1 MEEVIKYL
9 GNYHILLLH
18 LPIGGFIF
26 TFLLYLLQNFLKE
39 NYSAPINFGL
49 IFSFGSAIITSI
61 LGYILH
67 LEGGYNEALVDRH
80 MWLAIITTILIGITL
95 YLHKKNFSKKII
107 LSSFLT
113 SQILISV
120 TSHFGGSMTH
130 GVDYLKIPE
139 FENKTA
145 LVSYDSIHVFNQV
158 ITPIFDSKCVKCHN
172 INKSKGDLML
182 TSVDQIMKGGEYG
195 KIIEVNDSDK
205 SRLYT
210 YLNLPLDDEHHMP
223 PDGNA
228 QPTENEIELI
238 KLWIDNGTDF
248 ENYFKIGEDDY
259 SKEILNFLPKQIADV
274 DPPKRSQLEKLI
286 ENEFRIERI
295 SSENNFIDIKFQGK
309 TFKQNYFN
317 LLSKVGE
324 NIKRLDLSFVDL
336 SSVNLS
342 KLDDLENLTY
352 LNLNNTSLSSDDLE
366 KLDLDIQTLILSNN
380 DIDISV
386 FEKFISNPINERVF
400 AYNTITDLE
409 LTKEISANS
418 NNKIYFGI
426 SLDDFA
432 SNVPLKT
439 PIVNPIQTLFSS
451 SIDVEIVE
459 DISKPEYRYTI
470 NGDEP
475 DSLSTLYVGPINI
488 DKSSNL
494 KFKAFKKG
502 SRPSPVKEIFYRK
515 TAARITDFE
524 LLSSTV
530 PPYAAENILSDN
542 AVGSFD
548 FRDGSWNGFLK
559 SDTRSGDMIAEFSIP
574 EGVKEIGISCLT
586 DYGAYILFPTKIE
599 LYDISTGNDEL
610 VYSKNV
616 YSKTFDEENGPLY
629 TYRVP
634 VNKKLRKVRLK
645 VISNKKLPKGHP
657 AEGEPAW
664 LFIDEV
670 MLM

>member
-1 MEEVIKYL
+1 MEELIKYL

-80 MWLAIITTILIGITL
+80 MWLAIIATILIGITL
-95 YLHKKNFSKKII
+95 YLHKNNFSKKIV

-195 KIIEVNDSDK
+195 KIIEVSNSDK

-238 KLWIDNGTDF
+238 KLWIDKGADF
-248 ENYFKIGEDDY
+248 ENYFQIGEDDY
-259 SKEILNFLPKQIADV
+259 SKEILDFLPKQIADV

-309 TFKQNYFN
+309 TFKQSYFN

-352 LNLNNTSLSSDDLE
+352 LNLNNTSLSSEGLE

-380 DIDISV
+380 NFDVSV
-386 FEKFISNPINERVF
+386 FDKFISNPTNERVF
-400 AYNTITDLE
+400 AYNTISDLD

-418 NNKIYFGI
+418 NDKIYFGV

-432 SNVPLKT
+432 SNVPLKIPIIT
-439 PIVNPIQTLFSS
+439 PTQTLFSS
-451 SIDVEIVE
+451 TIDVEVVS
-459 DISKPEYRYTI
+459 DITNPDYRYTI

-475 DSLSTLYVGPINI
+475 DSLSNLYVGPIKI
-488 DKSSNL
+488 DRSSNL

-502 SRPSPVKEIFYRK
+502 SRPSPVQEVFYRK
-515 TAARITDFE
+515 IAASITDFK
-524 LLSSTV
+524 LLSTTV
-530 PPYAAENILSDN
+530 EPYAAKNILSN
-542 AVGSFD
+542 NEVGSAD
-548 FRDGSWNGFLK
+548 FRDGTWNGFIK
-559 SDTRSGDMIAEFSIP
+559 SDTRSGDMIAEFSLP
-574 EGVKEIGISCLT
+574 EGVDEIGISSLT

-599 LYDISTGNDEL
+599 LYDISLGNDEL
-610 VYSKNV
+610 VYSKNI
-616 YSKTFDEENGPLY
+616 SRKFDEENAPLH
-629 TYRVP
+629 TFRIP
-634 VNKKLRKVRLK
+634 INKNLKKVRLK

-664 LFIDEV
+664 LFIDEII
-670 MLM
+670 LL

>member
-1 MEEVIKYL
+1 
-9 GNYHILLLH
+9 
-18 LPIGGFIF
+18 
-26 TFLLYLLQNFLKE
+26 
-39 NYSAPINFGL
+39 
-49 IFSFGSAIITSI
+49 
-61 LGYILH
+61 
-67 LEGGYNEALVDRH
+67 
-80 MWLAIITTILIGITL
+80 MWLAIISTLLIGITL
-95 YLHKKNFSKKII
+95 YLHKNNFSKKIV

-145 LVSYDSIHVFNQV
+145 LISYDSIHVFNQV

-195 KIIEVNDSDK
+195 KIIEVSNSDK

-238 KLWIDNGTDF
+238 KLWIDNGADF
-248 ENYFKIGEDDY
+248 ENYLQIGEDDY
-259 SKEILNFLPKQIADV
+259 SKEILDFLPKQIADV

-309 TFKQNYFN
+309 TFKQSYFN

-352 LNLNNTSLSSDDLE
+352 LNLNNTSLSSEDLE

-380 DIDISV
+380 DIDV
-386 FEKFISNPINERVF
+386 GFFEKFISNPINERVF

-409 LTKEISANS
+409 LTKEIAASS

-432 SNVPLKT
+432 SNVPLKI
-439 PIVNPIQTLFSS
+439 PIVNPIQTLFSN

-548 FRDGSWNGFLK
+548 FRDGSWNGFIK
-559 SDTRSGDMIAEFSIP
+559 SEKRSGDMIAEFSIP
-574 EGVKEIGISCLT
+574 EGVTEIGISCLT

-599 LYDISTGNDEL
+599 LYDISAGNDEL

-616 YSKTFDEENGPLY
+616 YSKKFDEEYGPLY

-634 VNKKLRKVRLK
+634 VNKKLKKVRLK

>member
-1 MEEVIKYL
+1 M
-9 GNYHILLLH
+9 
-18 LPIGGFIF
+18 PIGGFIF
-26 TFLLYLLQNFLKE
+26 TFLLYLIQNFLKE

-524 LLSSTV
+524 LLSSSV

-559 SDTRSGDMIAEFSIP
+559 SDTRFGDMIAEFSIP

>member
-317 LLSKVGE
+317 LLFKVGE

-336 SSVNLS
+336 SSFNLS
-342 KLDDLENLTY
+342 KLDDLQNLTY
-352 LNLNNTSLSSDDLE
+352 LNLNNTSLSSEDLE

-380 DIDISV
+380 DIDVGV
-386 FEKFISNPINERVF
+386 FEKFVSNPINERVF

-515 TAARITDFE
+515 TTARITDFE

-548 FRDGSWNGFLK
+548 FRDGTWNGFLK
-559 SDTRSGDMIAEFSIP
+559 SDSRSGDMIAEFSIP

-586 DYGAYILFPTKIE
+586 DYGAYILFPSKIE

-616 YSKTFDEENGPLY
+616 YTKKFDEENGPLY

-634 VNKKLRKVRLK
+634 VNKKLKKVRLK

>member
-80 MWLAIITTILIGITL
+80 MWLAIISTILIGITL
-95 YLHKKNFSKKII
+95 YLHKNKFSKKIV

-524 LLSSTV
+524 LLSSSV

-559 SDTRSGDMIAEFSIP
+559 SDTRFGDMIAEFSIP